1 MEQQR
6 VKKNQRNLT
15 KKLSFP
21 LYYLNSLLIFFNMYG
36 LYDRDGLLRFVN
48 SDREACLDYAEL
60 FELNSENYCLMNL
73 LDSID
78 KEFNNINLDLNQ
90 VKNSN

>member
-21 LYYLNSLLIFFNMYG
+21 LYYLNSSLIFFNMYG

-60 FELNSENYCLMNL
+60 FELNSENCCLMNL

-78 KEFNNINLDLNQ
+78 NEFININLDLNQ
-90 VKNSN
+90 VENSN